1 MAIATQNPA
10 TGETL
15 RTFDA
20 LNAVEIERRVAKAA
34 SAFESHRLSSFES
47 RSRFMRRAG
56 EILIDEKEKFGE
68 LMTLEM
74 GKPIKAAVA
83 EAEKC
88 ATACFYYADNA
99 ESILASYEVPTAG
112 GSGAVHFQPIGPVLA
127 IMPWNFPFWQVFRF
141 LAPSLMAGNVG
152 LLKHSSNVPQ
162 CALAIEDIVL
172 RAGFTEGVFQ
182 TLLIGSGEVASL
194 IADSRIAAVTIT
206 GSEGAGRSVAEAAGR
221 ALKKTVLELGG
232 SDPFIVMPSAD
243 VAAAASVAVQ
253 ARMINNGQSCIAAK
267 RFIVHERVY
276 DQFIDLFVA
285 GVRAIRIGDPM
296 DAHTQ
301 LGPLATESIRDEL
314 AEQVRKSVSLGAR
327 ALCGGKSVDR
337 AGFYYEPTVLVDI
350 PDGSPA
356 DEEELFGPVA
366 SVWPVT
372 DIDEA
377 ISRANNSRFGLGSSV
392 WTTNPAER
400 ERFIRDIQAGMV
412 FINGMVASE
421 AGLPFGGV
429 KASGYGRELSDFG
442 IREFVNIKSVKDVGS
457 SEKRSH
463 TE

>member
-1 MAIATQNPA
+1 MPIATQNPA

-15 RTFDA
+15 RTFDSFTKE
-20 LNAVEIERRVAKAA
+20 EIESRLALAA
-34 SAFESHRLSSFES
+34 SAFRAHRLTSFAS
-47 RSRFMRRAG
+47 RSACMRRAG
-56 EILIDEKEKFGE
+56 EILIEDKQRLGE

-74 GKPIKAAVA
+74 GKPISAAVA

-99 ESILASYEVPTAG
+99 ERLLSSYDVTTSGGRAS
-112 GSGAVHFQPIGPVLA
+112 VHFQPLGAVLA

-141 LAPSLMAGNVG
+141 IAPSVMAGNVG

-162 CALAIEDIVL
+162 CALAIEDIMR
-172 RAGFTEGVFQ
+172 RAGFSEGIFQ
-182 TLLIGSGEVASL
+182 TLLVGSAEVAS
-194 IADSRIAAVTIT
+194 IIEDSRVAAVTLT
-206 GSEGAGRSVAEAAGR
+206 GSEGAGRSVAETAGR

-243 VAAAASVAVQ
+243 VESASSTAVQ

-267 RFIVHERVY
+267 RFIVHDQIY
-276 DQFIDLFVA
+276 DQFVDRFVTGIKA
-285 GVRAIRIGDPM
+285 TRIGDPM
-296 DAHTQ
+296 DPSTQ
-301 LGPLATESIRDEL
+301 LGPQATESIRDEL
-314 AEQVRKSVSLGAR
+314 AMQVEKTIAAGAKV
-327 ALCGGKSVDR
+327 LCGGRTLDR

-356 DEEELFGPVA
+356 DSEELFGPVA
-366 SVWPVT
+366 SVWRVRN
-372 DIDEA
+372 IDEA
-377 ISRANNSRFGLGSSV
+377 IEVANRSRFGLGASA
-392 WTTNPAER
+392 WTNDAEER
-400 ERFIRDIQAGMV
+400 ERFVRDIESGMV

-429 KASGYGRELSDFG
+429 KASGYGRELGEFG
-442 IREFVNIKSVKDVGS
+442 IREFVNIKSVKDVATGKNDS
-457 SEKRSH
+457 N